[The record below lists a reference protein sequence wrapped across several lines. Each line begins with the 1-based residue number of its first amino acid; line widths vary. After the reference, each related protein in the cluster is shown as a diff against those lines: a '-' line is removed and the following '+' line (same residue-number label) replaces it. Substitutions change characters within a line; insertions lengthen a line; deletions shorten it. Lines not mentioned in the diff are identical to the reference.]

1 MSRHGMENKDAIITS
16 LEKHG
21 IPVTR
26 ENYLNLM
33 YFGDT
38 PAHINE
44 DDLPEEI
51 RKVPRGRS
59 ALRNINKDS
68 EQMP

>member
-1 MSRHGMENKDAIITS
+1 MSQHGMENKDAIITS

-26 ENYLNLM
+26 ENYLNLA

-38 PAHINE
+38 PAHLNE
-44 DDLPEEI
+44 ADLPEQI
-51 RKVPRGRS
+51 RKAPRGHS
-59 ALRNINKDS
+59 ALRKVVRR
-68 EQMP
+68 